1 MKLQRFFEDISV
13 FRNIFNGTYRSK
25 VSTESKLQ
33 ISSICSIRIRSRK
46 WDISAYFQPQS
57 KKNHYLAFVE
67 SSLTLARATH
77 CDIDHRL
84 PGPGVVSIVPC
95 LKQSL
100 LEQERQANYHRVSSY
115 CDWRSGYVDDGSHQ
129 QSWPWFYFLT
139 KYSKVVILTLLSV
152 SSCGKWKSVPSVSSN
167 ISAETEAAAAPP
179 GDQGSPFGVSCW
191 CCSASSRSGCGGHWV
206 CLMLSPLNWA
216 ETSFSYRTV
225 SPKRVLFCY
234 KPFSQ
239 FDCEWATQTDC

>member
-1 MKLQRFFEDISV
+1 MQHIDTKV
-13 FRNIFNGTYRSK
+13 RSD
-25 VSTESKLQ
+25 SKLQ

-139 KYSKVVILTLLSV
+139 IIFKISNSYLAISFLLWQVKIGAICIIKYISWNRSSRSTTRWPGIAIWCFLLVLLRLLSV
-152 SSCGKWKSVPSVSSN
+152 RVWWPLSLSDVESFELSRN
-167 ISAETEAAAAPP
+167 I
-179 GDQGSPFGVSCW
+179 FF
-191 CCSASSRSGCGGHWV
+191 
-206 CLMLSPLNWA
+206 L
-216 ETSFSYRTV
+216 
-225 SPKRVLFCY
+225 
-234 KPFSQ
+234 
-239 FDCEWATQTDC
+239 